1 MGDNAAVPQ
10 PKGVLKHAMER
21 QDRRKNRLR
30 RDGTPNIPNNGKGR
44 PFGARVRVTAE
55 LVEQELGRIAFFDPL
70 ALYKKLQSVDG
81 AAPVFTLRALHEMPP
96 DVRACI
102 ASIKIRNENLTSGD
116 GVRDQTVELRFW
128 DKIKALEICAKHL
141 GYIDGKG
148 GNISAKELLEFLE
161 AGRRRNASRG
171 ASLVQPERAALGA
184 GGVIDGVT
192 VSPELETSLTAAET
206 DDIDEHADEAGDLE
220 I

>member
-1 MGDNAAVPQ
+1 MGENSFMP
-10 PKGVLKHAMER
+10 PPRGVLKHALTTQGKRHDR
-21 QDRRKNRLR
+21 QHLDRRQYPNR
-30 RDGTPNIPNNGKGR
+30 GEGR
-44 PFGARVRVTAE
+44 PKGARNRVTAE
-55 LVEQELGRIAFFDPL
+55 LVEQELARIAFFDPL
-70 ALYKKLQSVDG
+70 QLFRQVQT
-81 AAPVFTLRALHEMPP
+81 APGEAVVFTLRALHEMPA

-102 ASIKIRNENLTSGD
+102 ASVKLRHENLVAGD

-161 AGRRRNASRG
+161 AGRRRNANRG
-171 ASLVQPERAALGA
+171 ASLVQPERPALGEGA
-184 GGVIDGVT
+184 VDAEVVARDTVPVDTVT
-192 VSPELETSLTAAET
+192 DL
-206 DDIDEHADEAGDLE
+206 DDDDAGDLT